1 MTRVSLARS
10 PPRSILVQFTRYGL
24 SGSAAVGVHLAM
36 LVVLVELVGTP
47 AVMASLVGFVCGTV
61 VNYALQHRFVFS
73 RSGGHG
79 WYFPRYVAVTL
90 ITMMLNT
97 GVFWVLYS
105 GLGVF
110 YLASQ
115 VITIGIVVPINFA
128 INCTFTF
135 ASRAGAA

>member
-1 MTRVSLARS
+1 VTPLSLACLPQSR
-10 PPRSILVQFTRYGL
+10 IVAQLTRYGI
-24 SGSAAVGVHLAM
+24 SGGAAVGVHLAV
-36 LVVLVELVGTP
+36 LVLLVELAGSA
-47 AVMASLVGFVCGTV
+47 AVIASLVGFVCGTI

-79 WYFPRYVAVTL
+79 CYFPRYVAVTA

-97 GVFWVLYS
+97 ALFWALSS

-115 VITIGIVVPINFA
+115 VITIGIVVPVNFA
-128 INCTFTF
+128 INRSFTF
-135 ASRAGAA
+135 AA